1 LPQVTKTVRAE
12 QDLDEIW
19 LYIAL
24 DNVEAA
30 DNLLDSVDRSCRTL
44 AIEPQAGRSRPEL
57 APGLRSFPV
66 GRYVVFYRPQDDGID
81 VVRVLHSARDIGSIS
96 EDGGFDEEET

>member
-19 LYIAL
+19 FYIAM

-30 DNLLDSVDRSCRTL
+30 DNLLDNVDSSCQLL
-44 AIEPQAGRSRPEL
+44 ATEPRAGRLRPEL
-57 APGLRSFPV
+57 APELRSFPV
-66 GRYVVFYRPQDDGID
+66 GRYVVFYRPQDDGVD
-81 VVRVLHSARDIGSIS
+81 VVRVLHSARDIESIS
-96 EDGGFDEEET
+96 EEGGFDEHT

>member
-19 LYIAL
+19 FYIAL

-30 DNLLDSVDRSCRTL
+30 DNLLDDIDSSCQLL
-44 AIEPQAGRSRPEL
+44 AMQPRGGRLRREL
-57 APGLRSFPV
+57 LAELRSFPV
-66 GRYVVFYRPQDDGID
+66 GRYVVFYRPQDDGIE
-81 VVRVLHSARDIGSIS
+81 VVRVLHSARDIESVS
-96 EDGGFDEEET
+96 DEGGFDA

>member
-19 LYIAL
+19 FYIAL

-30 DNLLDSVDRSCRTL
+30 DNLLDNVDSSCQLL
-44 AIEPQAGRSRPEL
+44 AIQPRAGRLRPEL
-57 APGLRSFPV
+57 APELRSFPV

-96 EDGGFDEEET
+96 EDGGFDENT